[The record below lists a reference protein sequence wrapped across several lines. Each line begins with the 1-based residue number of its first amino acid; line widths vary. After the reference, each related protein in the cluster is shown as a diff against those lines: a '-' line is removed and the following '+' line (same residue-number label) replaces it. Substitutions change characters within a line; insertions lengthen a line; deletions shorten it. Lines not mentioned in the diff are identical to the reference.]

1 MRRPYGTCFFYLI
14 TIGNFIYTRDKKR
27 DIGQEIAWY
36 LYITESYSLGFL
48 NNINPTRQLRINSE
62 DLFSQSENT
71 FSSLTTWAPELCLSY
86 DLYRSAFIAPK
97 NKKDDFTM
105 YTTGQ
110 ISAVCESMISEL
122 KLLNTNSLP
131 S

>member
-1 MRRPYGTCFFYLI
+1 MT
-14 TIGNFIYTRDKKR
+14 
-27 DIGQEIAWY
+27 
-36 LYITESYSLGFL
+36 
-48 NNINPTRQLRINSE
+48 
-62 DLFSQSENT
+62 
-71 FSSLTTWAPELCLSY
+71 
-86 DLYRSAFIAPK
+86 PK
-97 NKKDDFTM
+97 NKKDNFTM